1 MFKKIVLIGVFLL
14 SCGVFCHGQE
24 NNIPIKLNDLLSAVA
39 QHAPSLRT
47 DYTGTMVQEARV
59 QEIRNN
65 RLPSLQL
72 SYQADLGSN
81 NNVPGPYFGFGIVP
95 TNNGGIRENN
105 NYNAVSSNLAIA
117 AFQWEFY
124 NFGAYQAQDQLAQSA
139 VNVEKKR
146 FDQSKYDLQSFTI
159 YSYLQLLKLHD
170 LIEIQTRSIDRNR
183 EIRQSIF
190 AVVKS
195 GIRAGVDT
203 SMADAE
209 ISRAKLSLIELE
221 NQQRQLQISLSTLA
235 ALTPDQIVADTT
247 AEKILFEQVKSSP
260 IELNG
265 GTQHPL
271 VAYYNALFDK
281 TKMEEK
287 LVSKSYRPKLFL
299 SGAVWGRAASV
310 DHSNSYRSLAEGFGV
325 ERGNYLVGVGIN
337 YNIFDLQRKKAKLNT
352 QRLMV
357 DQAGQKLQEEQANI
371 TMNIAQSAA
380 EVATA
385 EQRLDEIPHQTK
397 AANAAYRQKFSL
409 YKNGLTD
416 IVEVNVAQNMLY
428 QAERDYIAAK
438 YNYYLALFHQV
449 VAQNNV
455 DGFLQLFK

>member
-1 MFKKIVLIGVFLL
+1 MFKKLVLIGHVFF
-14 SCGVFCHGQE
+14 SCGLFCHGQE
-24 NNIPIKLNDLLSAVA
+24 NHVPIKLNDLLSSVA

-47 DYTGTMVQEARV
+47 DYIRTQVQQARATEV
-59 QEIRNN
+59 KNN

-72 SYQADLGSN
+72 SYQADVGSN
-81 NNVPGPYFGFGIVP
+81 NNVPGPYFGFGLVP
-95 TNNGGIRENN
+95 TNNGGIRADN
-105 NYNAVSSNLAIA
+105 NYRAVSANLGIA
-117 AFQWEFY
+117 ALQWEFY
-124 NFGAYQAQDQLAQSA
+124 NFGAYHAQDQLARSE
-139 VNVEKKR
+139 VMVENRR
-146 FDQSKYDLQSFTI
+146 FEQSKYDLQSFTI

-170 LIEIQTRSIDRNR
+170 LIGIQSRSISRNQ

-190 AVVKS
+190 ALVKS

-209 ISRAKLSLIELE
+209 ISRSQLSLIELE
-221 NQQRQLQISLSTLA
+221 NQQQQLQIQLSTLA
-235 ALTPDQIVADTT
+235 GIPSAQIVADTT
-247 AEKILFEQVKSSP
+247 AEKILFEQVKNSP
-260 IELNG
+260 IELDG
-265 GTQHPL
+265 SRQHPM

-281 TKMEEK
+281 TKKEEK
-287 LVSKSYRPKLFL
+287 LIASSYRPKVFL

-310 DHSNSYRSLAEGFGV
+310 HSDNHYGSIGEGFGLQ
-325 ERGNYLVGVGIN
+325 RGNYLVGLGIN
-337 YNIFDLQRKKAKLNT
+337 YNLFDLQRKKVKLNT

-357 DQAGQKLQEEQANI
+357 DEAGQKLQEQQANI
-371 TMNIAQSAA
+371 AMNVAQSAA
-380 EVATA
+380 EVKTA
-385 EQRLDEIPHQTK
+385 ERRLKEIPRQTT

-409 YKNGLTD
+409 YKNGLID

-428 QAERDYIAAK
+428 QAERDYITAK